1 MSPDTTPPPPEVDP
15 APRVAP
21 DPPSARTERSRWPG
35 WIWGIPVA
43 AVAIVAWLAFKEISA
58 TGPKVTVIFPG
69 AQGISANQ
77 TEVDYQG
84 LKVGEVESVRLEKDL
99 LHVRA
104 QIRMSSE
111 MDGHLG
117 PGTMFWISGPN
128 LSNLSSI
135 RSIISGPTIGIEPR
149 PGGTQ
154 NQYEGLAR
162 PPVISEPVP
171 GRHYVLR
178 AKDPG
183 SVAPGSQIYFR
194 SHDVG
199 TVESVTLTAD
209 RTFTIAAFVRSPYE
223 QLVHEGTR
231 FWNAGAVQVSLDAGG
246 PRVQLQSLAALL
258 GGAVDFETPSGLADG
273 PAAAEGTAFTL
284 YTSKDEAEYAPG
296 AQAVSYQVVF
306 GPEAGGLQKGASV
319 RLAGQRVGS
328 VIDSRLVFDRASGAL
343 REQVT
348 MGIEPWRIALSGG
361 ATWSGTGRGEMDA
374 LMRQLIKDGLRA
386 QPGSSIP
393 LVGPSDVELA
403 FVNGA
408 KPATLTAGN
417 PPEIPTAP
425 GGAGLDGI
433 MNAVSG
439 IAGKLDRL
447 PIDQIAGNMRT
458 LTDRLA
464 ALSES
469 PKLTRGLDSLQQS
482 LANLEQVSASAK
494 TEVPALLVSLRK
506 VASQADR
513 TVSDARQL
521 ISTTAGNGPIGTN
534 TAGLGQTLYELSRA
548 AESMRELADYLTRHP
563 SALIR
568 GRS

>member
-1 MSPDTTPPPPEVDP
+1 MSPDTTPPPHEIDP

-43 AVAIVAWLAFKEISA
+43 AVAIVAWLVFKQITA
-58 TGPKVTVIFPG
+58 TGPKVTVIFPQ
-69 AQGISANQ
+69 AEGISAGQ
-77 TEVDYQG
+77 TEVQYQG

-99 LHVRA
+99 QHVRA
-104 QIRMSSE
+104 EIRLNAE
-111 MDGHLG
+111 MDGHIG
-117 PGTMFWISGPN
+117 PGTLFWINGPN
-128 LSNLSSI
+128 LGNLSSI
-135 RSIISGPTIGIEPR
+135 RSIIAGPSIGIEPR
-149 PGGTQ
+149 PGGKQ
-154 NQYEGLAR
+154 DQYQGLSK
-162 PPVISEPVP
+162 PPVIAEPVP

-178 AKDPG
+178 ARDPG
-183 SVAPGSQIYFR
+183 SVTRGSQIYFHNR
-194 SHDVG
+194 EVG
-199 TVESVTLTAD
+199 TVESVTLASD
-209 RTFTIAAFVRSPYE
+209 RTFTIEAFVRSPYDE
-223 QLVHEGTR
+223 LVHEGTR
-231 FWNAGAVQVSLDAGG
+231 FWNAGAVQVSLDASG
-246 PRVQLQSLAALL
+246 PRVQVQSLPALL
-258 GGAVDFETPSGLADG
+258 GGAVGFETPSG
-273 PAAAEGTAFTL
+273 AAEGPVAAENTAFTL

-306 GPEAGGLQKGASV
+306 GPEAGGLQKGAAV
-319 RLAGQRVGS
+319 KLAGQRVGS
-328 VIDSRLVFDRASGAL
+328 VTESRLVYDRASGAL

-348 MGIEPWRIALSGG
+348 LGIEPWRIALSGG

-374 LMRQLIKDGLRA
+374 LMRQLIGEGLRA

-408 KPATLTAGN
+408 KPATLIAGN
-417 PPEIPTAP
+417 PPEIPSAP

-433 MNAVSG
+433 MTAVSG

-447 PIDQIAGNMRT
+447 PVDQIAGNIRT

-494 TEVPALLVSLRK
+494 TEVPALLASLRK

-513 TVSDARQL
+513 TVTDARQL
-521 ISTTAGNGPIGTN
+521 ISTTAGNGPMGTN

-548 AESMRELADYLTRHP
+548 AESLRELADYLTRHP
-563 SALIR
+563 SSLIR
-568 GRS
+568 GRG